1 MRRIPSFLAAS
12 AATVAIAA
20 VSSHPAAHAQ
30 AARASSARDAVL
42 VTTAWVAQHLN
53 DPNLVL
59 LHVGDPAQYPAKHIA
74 GARLVN
80 FSGPGWAAPRA
91 PGTLALELPSPDEFR
106 ATLTSLGISDNSR
119 IVVYQAK
126 QFYSPSTRAILTLNW
141 AGLGANTVLMD
152 GGLDVWEAEGRPTT
166 SEMPAVK
173 PGTLAPL
180 KILPIIA
187 SLEDVQ
193 KAQNAKGVKIVDA
206 RDRGFYDGTQ
216 EGGNQA
222 ARNRGHIPGALS
234 VPFSS
239 VYAAD
244 GHLKSDAELQSI
256 FKEAGVEPGDTVI
269 TYCHI
274 GQQATSTLF
283 AARAAGFNVKLY
295 DGSMDEWS
303 LKKLPVETTIKK

>member
-1 MRRIPSFLAAS
+1 MRRIPSF
-12 AATVAIAA
+12 IAA
-20 VSSHPAAHAQ
+20 ALLLAPLAQPAVHAQ
-30 AARASSARDAVL
+30 TARSSAARDAVV
-42 VTTAWVAQHLN
+42 VTTAWVAQHLK
-53 DPNLVL
+53 DPDLVL
-59 LHVGDPAQYPAKHIA
+59 LHVGDPAEYPAKHIA

-80 FSGPGWAAPRA
+80 FSGPGWAAPRT
-91 PGTLALELPSPDEFR
+91 PGALALELPSPEEFR
-106 ATLTSLGISDNSR
+106 ATLAALGVSDNSR

-126 QFYSPSTRAILTLNW
+126 KYFSPSTRAILTLNW

-166 SEMPAVK
+166 GEMPAVK

-180 KILPIIA
+180 KTLPIIA

-193 KAQNAKGVKIVDA
+193 KAQTAKGVKIIDA
-206 RDRGFYDGTQ
+206 RDKVFYDGTQ

-234 VPFSS
+234 VPYAS
-239 VYAAD
+239 VYADD
-244 GHLKSDAELQSI
+244 GRLKSDAELQAI

>member
-1 MRRIPSFLAAS
+1 MRHTLQFAPLAIALATLGS
-12 AATVAIAA
+12 AAPLAQ
-20 VSSHPAAHAQ
+20 SGPA
-30 AARASSARDAVL
+30 SPRDGML
-42 VTTAWVAQHLN
+42 VTTAWVASHLK

-59 LHVGDPAQYPAKHIA
+59 LHVGDPADYPAKHIA
-74 GARLVN
+74 DARLVSLN
-80 FSGPGWAAPRA
+80 GPGWAAPRA
-91 PGTLALELPSPDEFR
+91 PGALALELPSAEELR
-106 ATLTSLGISDNSR
+106 ATLAALGISDNSK

-126 QFYSPSTRAILTLNW
+126 KYFSPSMRVILTLNW

-166 SEMPAVK
+166 SEMPVVK

-180 KILPIIA
+180 RILPIVA

-193 KAQNAKGVKIVDA
+193 KAQTAKAVKIIDA
-206 RDRGFYDGTQ
+206 RDKAFYDGTQ
-216 EGGNQA
+216 EGGNAA

-239 VYAAD
+239 VYADD
-244 GHLKSDAELQSI
+244 GKLKSDAELQTI
-256 FKEAGVEPGDTVI
+256 FKDAGVEPGDTVI